1 MSDLHTG
8 ATLLI
13 LLAAV
18 ACGGRSEAAR
28 PTRDSARASASAYP
42 DSLAYQAPNVEVWYT
57 AGRPAVAADGHAC
70 VERVMEIRRDGR
82 RIAVPLLYTGERPA
96 RVNDSTIAAHIWLN
110 CVPGNRY
117 HVNLRTGQP
126 TYLGKR

>member
-1 MSDLHTG
+1 MRRRH
-8 ATLLI
+8 AEPTLLI
-13 LLAAV
+13 VLAAA
-18 ACGGRSEAAR
+18 ACGGRPEPAR
-28 PTRDSARASASAYP
+28 AMRDSARPSPPAYA

-110 CVPGNRY
+110 CAPGNLY